1 MIFEGSVFIFL
12 SSADGTAQVSELYF
26 LTISGD
32 RIMGRY
38 DQNSKVYDKW
48 LKEGRGQGRGRD
60 YEPWLM
66 VYNVPSH
73 GRSHRVYSHTSERV
87 VHCLSDL
94 ELSVFL
100 QLEWSKSVSDIREQ
114 FPLSL
119 DSTLEIAERIGA
131 KHPAIRGE
139 KMMLTTDFLAT
150 VSDPASPLLAIQV
163 KPSSELGKPRV
174 REIIALEQ
182 AFWQESKVHFQV
194 LTECSLDKIKI
205 ENIKW
210 LHPLMTNDAVT
221 DAQLELAGFWK
232 SILKRNSD
240 GNLVRVAS
248 QIDKQRERQVGTALS
263 ELRQLFAIRM
273 ATFDMCSPFYEN
285 RARDVT
291 FKNDLNA
298 AKQR

>member
-1 MIFEGSVFIFL
+1 
-12 SSADGTAQVSELYF
+12 
-26 LTISGD
+26 
-32 RIMGRY
+32 MGRY

-60 YEPWLM
+60 YKPWLM

-100 QLEWSKSVSDIREQ
+100 QLEWSESVIDIREQ

-119 DSTLEIAERIGA
+119 DSTLEIADRIGA

-150 VSDPASPLLAIQV
+150 VSDPNSPFLAIQV
-163 KPSSELGKPRV
+163 KPSSELLKPRV

-182 AFWQESKVHFQV
+182 AFWQASDVPFQV
-194 LTECSLDKIKI
+194 LTENSLNLIKV

-210 LHPLMTNDAVT
+210 LHPGMTNDVVT
-221 DAQLELAGFWK
+221 DAQQELAEFWK
-232 SILKRNSD
+232 ATLNQNCDS
-240 GNLVRVAS
+240 NLIRLAS
-248 QIDKQRERQVGTALS
+248 KIDKQRANQGGTSLS
-263 ELRQLFAIRM
+263 ELRLLFATRL
-273 ATFDMCSPFYEN
+273 AKFDMSIPFFEN
-285 RARDVT
+285 RACDVV
-291 FKNDLNA
+291 FKCNLA
-298 AKQR
+298 P

>member
-1 MIFEGSVFIFL
+1 VFIFL
-12 SSADGTAQVSELYF
+12 PLAERSAQVSVLYF

-48 LKEGRGQGRGRD
+48 LKEDRGQGRGRD
-60 YEPWLM
+60 YKPWLM
-66 VYNVPSH
+66 VYNAPSY

-87 VHCLSDL
+87 VRCLSDL

-100 QLEWSKSVSDIREQ
+100 QLEWSESVRNIREQ

-119 DSTLEIAERIGA
+119 ASTLEIAERIGA

-150 VSDPASPLLAIQV
+150 VSDPNSPLLAIQV

-194 LTECSLDKIKI
+194 LTEGSLDRIKI
-205 ENIKW
+205 DNIKW
-210 LHPLMTNDAVT
+210 LHLLMTNDAVT
-221 DAQLELAGFWK
+221 DAQLETAGFWK
-232 SILKRNSD
+232 SILKRKKDS
-240 GNLVRVAS
+240 NLIRMAP
-248 QIDKQRERQVGTALS
+248 QIDKQREKQGGISLS
-263 ELRQLFAIRM
+263 EQRLLFASRL
-273 ATFDMCSPFYEN
+273 AKFDMSIPYYKNGAC
-285 RARDVT
+285 DVV
-291 FKNDLNA
+291 FKSNLA
-298 AKQR
+298 P